1 MNVTLPTVLVEGLYS
16 ALPAPGIPGRL
27 FFASDTK
34 KHYYDNGTGWD
45 DITPAPAVT
54 KVALAPS
61 AAGNFTVAHGMGRA
75 PVAVLLEMSSGGQI
89 WLQNPTGYDATD
101 LYFVASD
108 AGITGNA
115 VCF

>member
-1 MNVTLPTVLVEGLYS
+1 MNVTLPNVLIEGLYS
-16 ALPAPGIPGRL
+16 SLPAAGTQGRL
-27 FFASDTK
+27 FFATDTK
-34 KHYYDNGTGWD
+34 KHYYDNGTSWD

-61 AAGNFTVAHGMGRA
+61 APGNFTVAHGMSRA
-75 PVAVLLEMSSGGQI
+75 PVAVVFEMTSGGQI
-89 WLQNPTGYDATD
+89 WLQNPTGYDATN
-101 LYFVASD
+101 LYLVASD